1 MANLLK
7 HLIAALANGGIEEVP
22 AGWQTAQ
29 QIANDSKK
37 SLQRTREVLRA
48 AVKSDLVEVRCFR
61 ISTGGKVY
69 PVPHYRK
76 KTIAKSPKAH

>member
-1 MANLLK
+1 MANLLAE
-7 HLIAALANGGIEEVP
+7 LVEAIANGGVEQVP

-29 QIANDSKK
+29 QLADECGN
-37 SLQRTREVLRA
+37 SLRRTREILRA
-48 AVKSDLVEVRCFR
+48 GMRAGLVEVRTFR
-61 ISTGGKVY
+61 IRTSGKVY